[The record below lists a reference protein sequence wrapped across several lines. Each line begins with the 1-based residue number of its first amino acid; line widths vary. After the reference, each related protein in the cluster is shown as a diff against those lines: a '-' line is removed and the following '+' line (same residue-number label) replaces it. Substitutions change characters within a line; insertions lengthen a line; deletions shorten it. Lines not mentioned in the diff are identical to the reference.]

1 MTISFEN
8 LEVKF
13 LDYISLVDIEN
24 KKMYDLGKI
33 TEAKYYL
40 PYFADK
46 FNGKPIILFG
56 DETHPQLDDEY
67 VLKEYGGEYEE
78 CFVGNEN
85 CNDDI
90 LCDINMCRLEF
101 VDIFEKIGGKVI
113 TNLNDYIRYKYN
125 NY

>member
-1 MTISFEN
+1 MENMHGTIKQKCMIFL
-8 LEVKF
+8 LE
-13 LDYISLVDIEN
+13 IM
-24 KKMYDLGKI
+24 KMV
-33 TEAKYYL
+33 
-40 PYFADK
+40 
-46 FNGKPIILFG
+46 
-56 DETHPQLDDEY
+56 

>member
-1 MTISFEN
+1 MISFEN

-46 FNGKPIILFG
+46 FNG
-56 DETHPQLDDEY
+56 ET
-67 VLKEYGGEYEE
+67 
-78 CFVGNEN
+78 
-85 CNDDI
+85 
-90 LCDINMCRLEF
+90 
-101 VDIFEKIGGKVI
+101 
-113 TNLNDYIRYKYN
+113 N
-125 NY
+125 NTIWR

>member
-1 MTISFEN
+1 M
-8 LEVKF
+8 
-13 LDYISLVDIEN
+13 DYISLVDIEN
-24 KKMYDLGKI
+24 KRIYNLGKI

-56 DETHPQLDDEY
+56 DETHSYLDDKY

>member
-1 MTISFEN
+1 MNFN
-8 LEVKF
+8 FPLEVKF
-13 LDYISLVDIEN
+13 LEYISLVDIEN
-24 KKMYDLGKI
+24 KRIYNLGKI

-46 FNGKPIILFG
+46 FSGKPTILFG
-56 DETHPQLDDEY
+56 DETHSYLDDKY

-78 CFVGNEN
+78 CFVENEN

-90 LCDINMCRLEF
+90 LFDVNMCKLEF
-101 VDIFEKIGGKVI
+101 IDIFEKIGGKVI

>member
-1 MTISFEN
+1 M
-8 LEVKF
+8 
-13 LDYISLVDIEN
+13 DYISLVDIEN

-90 LCDINMCRLEF
+90 LCDINITIIKKKQKLTASFF
-101 VDIFEKIGGKVI
+101 VTKNEVI
-113 TNLNDYIRYKYN
+113 LW
-125 NY
+125 